1 MTRTRPLFAGMPKT
15 NALVPTLVACV
26 VIAASAA
33 YVFHGAIG
41 LYFAQDDF
49 RDLATAAGI
58 TPPNPTLWRFIS
70 LRLFTGLLYPLFHD
84 RAWAYHLVS
93 LGLHA
98 LNALLLL
105 GLLSRR
111 LPMPAAMVGA
121 TYFAVHPALFT
132 ALYWISARG
141 DILATTF
148 ALLTVA
154 LALGRGPIRWLAV
167 PAYALSLLSKE
178 STVTLPL
185 VLLLVRSWP
194 RTHPTERR
202 AEPTRPRVEARWPGR
217 VTWPRLD
224 PLISCLFLSSA
235 IYIAYLSR
243 QGMGAAVSTDS
254 VSGEPYAVAFDGSL
268 LRNLLTYVGWAVD
281 VALLRPGLR
290 YVDAQN
296 PHLVPVAL
304 AAIAVAIAL
313 AFAPGLRARG
323 WLVGLLG
330 FVVMLVPVLPLR
342 HHTYHYYLYAPL
354 TAAAL
359 CVAALVDWLPRVAW
373 KRAKPA
379 GTSAPEDGASEASLR
394 GETRGEIWV
403 VACCA
408 ALILNGGRV
417 VRDME
422 TRPSPVFAGLRGDSV
437 VDRARIAERVVKGI
451 RASEPMPGTTLAF
464 LFRERLALHA
474 RIAAGSGEKPAPDEE
489 VYLERNVR
497 VALLD
502 GLAVRALVPGV
513 TKVTFRIARDR
524 WDPPNRYALYAPTGE
539 VEVLTP
545 SALDSLLATSW
556 VNRW

>member
-1 MTRTRPLFAGMPKT
+1 VFADSPKAK
-15 NALVPTLVACV
+15 ALIPTLVACV
-26 VIAASAA
+26 VIAASVA

-49 RDLATAAGI
+49 RDLATATGI
-58 TPPNPTLWRFIS
+58 TPPNPTLMRFVS
-70 LRLFTGLLYPLFHD
+70 LRLLTGLLYPLFHD

-93 LGLHA
+93 LGLHT

-111 LPMPAAMVGA
+111 LPMPAALVGA

-148 ALLTVA
+148 ALCTVA
-154 LALGRGPIRWLAV
+154 LAQGRGRIRWLAV

-185 VLLLVRSWP
+185 ALLLIRRWSGAQSK
-194 RTHPTERR
+194 ERA
-202 AEPTRPRVEARWPGR
+202 AEPTQPRTETRRPGR
-217 VTWPRLD
+217 VMWPRLD

-235 IYIAYLSR
+235 VYVAYLSR
-243 QGMGAAVSTDS
+243 QGVGAAVSTDS
-254 VSGEPYAVAFDGSL
+254 LSGEPYALAFDGSL

-304 AAIAVAIAL
+304 AAFAVAIAF
-313 AFAPGLRARG
+313 AFVPGLRARG
-323 WLVGLLG
+323 WLVGWLG
-330 FVVMLVPVLPLR
+330 FLVLLVPVLPLR

-359 CVAALVDWLPRVAW
+359 CVAALVDWLPSVTW
-373 KRAKPA
+373 ERAKPT
-379 GTSAPEDGASEASLR
+379 GTPAREDGASEPSLR
-394 GETRGEIWV
+394 GETWGEIWV

-422 TRPSPVFAGLRGDSV
+422 ARPSPVFAGLRGDSV
-437 VDRARIAERVVKGI
+437 VDRALIAEKLVKGV
-451 RASEPMPGTTLAF
+451 RAANPTAGTTLTL
-464 LFRERLALHA
+464 LFRERLALRA
-474 RIAAGSGEKPAPDEE
+474 RIANGSGEKPPPDEE

-502 GLAVRALVPGV
+502 GLAVRALVPAV
-513 TKVTFRIARDR
+513 TSVTFRIDRDR
-524 WDPPNRYALYAPTGE
+524 RDPPDRYVLYAPTGE

-556 VNRW
+556 VSRW